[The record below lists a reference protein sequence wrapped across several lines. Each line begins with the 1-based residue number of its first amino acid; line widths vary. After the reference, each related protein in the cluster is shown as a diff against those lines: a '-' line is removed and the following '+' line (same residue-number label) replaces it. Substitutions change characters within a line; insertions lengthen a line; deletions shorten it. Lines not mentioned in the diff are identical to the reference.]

1 MIFSAPLC
9 QARMI
14 RRYKRFLADVE
25 FDDGA
30 VRTVHVPNTGSMLGC
45 VVPGSR
51 VWLSDS
57 GLKTRKYPMTWEL
70 LELGGTWVGVNTHR
84 ANALVREA
92 IEQGVLPSLSI
103 YPECRGEVRY
113 GEEGSRIDW
122 LLTEKGGVSPCYVEV
137 KNVTAAVDS
146 GIALFPDAVSQ
157 RATRHLRELVRQVQA
172 GHRAVIVFCV
182 QRNDVT
188 EVRPADAID
197 PEYGQALREALEHG
211 VEALACRATLSSRE
225 ITLNTEIPVVCP

>member
-1 MIFSAPLC
+1 MIFPTPLLP
-9 QARMI
+9 ARMI

-25 FDDGA
+25 FDDGS
-30 VRTVHVPNTGSMLGC
+30 VKTVHVPNTGSMLGC
-45 VVPGSR
+45 VIPGSR

-57 GLKTRKYPMTWEL
+57 GLDTRKYPMTWEL
-70 LELGGTWVGVNTHR
+70 LELGDTWIGVNTHR
-84 ANALVREA
+84 ANELVREA
-92 IEQGVLPSLSI
+92 MEHGVLRALSG
-103 YPECRGEVRY
+103 YPEYRREVGY

-122 LLTEKGGVSPCYVEV
+122 LLTEHEGANPCYVEV

-146 GIALFPDAVSQ
+146 GIALFPDAISQ

-188 EVRPADAID
+188 EVRPADTID
-197 PEYGQALREALEHG
+197 PEYGKALREALGQG
-211 VEALACRATLSSRE
+211 VEALACCATLSSQE
-225 ITLNTEIPVVCP
+225 IILKTEIPVVCP